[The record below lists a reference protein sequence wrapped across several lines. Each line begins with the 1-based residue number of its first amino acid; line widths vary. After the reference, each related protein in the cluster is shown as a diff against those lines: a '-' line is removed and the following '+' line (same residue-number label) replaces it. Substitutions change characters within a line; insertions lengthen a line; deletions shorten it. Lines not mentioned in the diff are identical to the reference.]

1 MIILIFYILY
11 MFLFFKTNISI
22 NHPLEY
28 YIIDN
33 LTNYFKHPISNS
45 NYESKICPFGK
56 DIIWV
61 LVIYLFY
68 KTYYP
73 INKTFNRLV
82 IFMTFI
88 LSLLN
93 FNALTYL
100 IPYFIY
106 EYLI

>member
-1 MIILIFYILY
+1 MIVLIFYILY
-11 MFLFFKTNISI
+11 MFLFFKTKISI

-28 YIIDN
+28 YFIDN
-33 LTNYFKHPISNS
+33 LSNYFNHPISNS

-56 DIIWV
+56 DVIW
-61 LVIYLFY
+61 LLAIYLFY

-73 INKTFNRLV
+73 VNKKFNRII
-82 IFMTFI
+82 IFVTFI